1 MITVVLMSLPYLL
14 LPAEAYIPALIAL
27 LVTVTLFFL
36 TVDGLSFAY
45 IVFCNG

>member
-1 MITVVLMSLPYLL
+1 MITGVLMVDIHT
-14 LPAEAYIPALIAL
+14 AAFIKNRIPFWDP
-27 LVTVTLFFL
+27 VFL